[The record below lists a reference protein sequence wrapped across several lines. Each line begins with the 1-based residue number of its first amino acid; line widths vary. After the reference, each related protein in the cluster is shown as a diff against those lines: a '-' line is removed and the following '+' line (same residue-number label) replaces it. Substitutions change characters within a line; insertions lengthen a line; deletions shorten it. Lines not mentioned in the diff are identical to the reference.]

1 VSRIEAVEA
10 FLRPRSIAVVGANP
24 TVHGR
29 ATMLDNLTRLGFE
42 GAAYGVNRRLIEN
55 EPFPYVTTLDELPE
69 VPDVVIAA
77 IGSGHVPALVR
88 DAAELGVKAMLV
100 LDGGFS
106 DAGPD
111 GVARQAE
118 LVEAARSRGMALV
131 GPNCYGVAN
140 LVDRV
145 ALFAQPINGD
155 YRAGATA
162 LISASGSVLDAFV
175 ANSRGVRW
183 SHLITTGNEA
193 DLTAADF
200 LAFLAADD
208 SCTAVGMFLET
219 VRDAEGL
226 RSALRAARAADKPV
240 VVLRAGKSDASREA
254 AVAHTGALAP
264 SSKLLDVWLRS
275 AGAIVVDSVE
285 ELLSTL
291 LLFQTGRR
299 ASGNRLAL
307 VAGSGGVVQLA
318 CDAAEPLEVELPPFA
333 DETVAEIS
341 RHVGPHVHVANPLD
355 WWPSPSYD
363 SLYAI
368 ADALVGDPATDIVV
382 AYTQFHVGGPNSPQ
396 GDSALSA
403 LGVDGLVAVAERT
416 LKPFVLLDA
425 SIVDEGTVDALA
437 ARGVAVLHE
446 LGPAMRA
453 LAHYAGF
460 GSAREP
466 LGLVELAP
474 LDLPAEAS
482 GIAALEFVG
491 RFGSLAPVAEV
502 TSADAAV
509 AAAETFGFPVV
520 AKLGMADSLH
530 KTEVG
535 GVRLGL
541 TSADEVHAAAADL
554 LRHGDRLLVQAQLS
568 GVELII
574 GVQNDPMLGGFV
586 VVGLGGIWTEILD
599 DAALR
604 PLGVTPAQVH
614 DMVRELRGYPL
625 LVGARGTPPVD
636 LAAFVD
642 LVCTVDEAARRM
654 GPDLDSLDLNPVIV
668 NADGAWVVDAVVLRR
683 G

>member
-1 VSRIEAVEA
+1 VSRAQAVEA

-24 TVHGR
+24 AVPGR
-29 ATMLDNLTRLGFE
+29 ATMLDNLTRLRFE
-42 GAAYGVNRRLIEN
+42 GTAYGVNRRLIEN

-77 IGSGHVPALVR
+77 IGAAHVPALVR

-111 GVARQAE
+111 GVAAQAE
-118 LVEAARSRGMALV
+118 LVEAARARGMALA

-183 SHLITTGNEA
+183 SHLVTTGNEA
-193 DLTAADF
+193 DLTVADF

-208 SCTAVGMFLET
+208 SCTAFGMFLET
-219 VRDAEGL
+219 VRDAAGL
-226 RSALRAARAADKPV
+226 WSALRAARAAGKPV
-240 VVLRAGKSDASREA
+240 VVLRAGRSDASREA

-264 SSKLLDVWLRS
+264 SSKLLDAWLRA

-299 ASGNRLAL
+299 ASGHRLAL

-318 CDAAEPLEVELPPFA
+318 CDAAEPLELEFPPFA
-333 DETVAEIS
+333 EETVAGIS
-341 RHVGPHVHVANPLD
+341 RHVGPYVHVANPLD

-363 SLYAI
+363 SLYGI
-368 ADALVGDPATDIVV
+368 AEALIEDPATDIVV
-382 AYTQFHVGGPNSPQ
+382 AYTQFHIGGPNSPQ
-396 GDSALSA
+396 GDPSLSA
-403 LGVDGLVAVAERT
+403 LGVDKLVAIAERT

-425 SIVDEGTVDALA
+425 SIVDEGTVDTLA
-437 ARGVAVLHE
+437 ARGIAVLHE

-460 GSAREP
+460 GSACEP
-466 LGLVELAP
+466 VSLEEPVPLELP
-474 LDLPAEAS
+474 GEAS
-482 GIAALEFVG
+482 GLAALEFIG
-491 RFGSLAPVAEV
+491 RFGSLAPVAEA
-502 TSADAAV
+502 TSPEAAV
-509 AAAETFGFPVV
+509 AAAEELGFPVV
-520 AKLGMADSLH
+520 AKLGAADSLH
-530 KTEVG
+530 KTEAG

-541 TSADEVHAAAADL
+541 TSAAEVHAAAADL
-554 LRHGDRLLVQAQLS
+554 LRQGDLLLVQAQLS

-574 GVQNDPMLGGFV
+574 GVQNDPLLGGFI

-604 PLGVTPAQVH
+604 PLGVTPAQVR
-614 DMVRELRGYPL
+614 DMVGELQGFPIL
-625 LVGARGTPPVD
+625 NGARGTSPVD
-636 LAAFVD
+636 LEAFVD
-642 LVCTVDEAARRM
+642 LVCRVDEAARRM

-668 NADGAWVVDAVVLRR
+668 NAAGAWIVDAVVLRR